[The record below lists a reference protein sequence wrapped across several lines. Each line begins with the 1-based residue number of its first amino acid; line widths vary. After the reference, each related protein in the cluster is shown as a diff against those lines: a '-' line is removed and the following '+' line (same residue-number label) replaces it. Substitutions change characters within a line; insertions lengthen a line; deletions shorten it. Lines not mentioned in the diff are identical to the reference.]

1 MTTALRARVIGAAC
15 LLTIFS
21 AAAFAQLASRPA
33 DDWIKVLDSPERLA
47 SLKVAE
53 VVAALQLRPGD
64 VVADLGAGSGPFIPA
79 FARAVT
85 PKGRVYA
92 VEIDKAFFPHIEA
105 KARAAGAANVRV
117 VLGEFTDPKLPAAD
131 VDVVFLHDVLHHIAD
146 RPAYLANAVKY
157 LKPAARIAIVDYNPA
172 NSPHSGDATLQV
184 SKQQA
189 AAWLAPL
196 GFTPTTEVQLAADKW
211 FVIYGR
217 QPATAAANP
226 EEAAILSVVDRFMDG
241 ITSNDA
247 ALLAELHVEGS
258 FTVVARPGA
267 SGGGPQVVRRAFTP
281 PRSNGRAFRERYWDP
296 VVHVRGGIA
305 VVWTPY
311 EFWIDGKTSHC
322 GIDVFDLMK
331 DNGVWK
337 IANAMWTVE
346 PDACPALRPS
356 DPSRV
361 RPVSR

>member
-1 MTTALRARVIGAAC
+1 MKRVLLGRVTAAAG
-15 LLTIFS
+15 LLLVFS
-21 AAAFAQLASRPA
+21 AMAFAQLASRPV
-33 DDWIKVLDSPERLA
+33 DDWLKVLESPERLA
-47 SLKVAE
+47 DLKIDQ
-53 VVAALQLRPGD
+53 VVGALNLRPGD
-64 VVADLGAGSGPFIPA
+64 VVADLGAGSGPFVPA
-79 FARAVT
+79 FAKAVT
-85 PKGRVYA
+85 AKGRVYA

-105 KARAAGAANVRV
+105 KAKAAGASNVRV

-131 VDVVFLHDVLHHIAD
+131 VDVAFLHDVLHHIAD

-157 LKPAARIAIVDYNPA
+157 LKPGARIAIVDYNPE
-172 NSPHSGDATLQV
+172 NSPHRADATLQV

-196 GFTPTTEVQLAADKW
+196 GFAPVGDIQFAPDKW

-217 QPATAAANP
+217 QPAKA
-226 EEAAILSVVDRFMDG
+226 ESSDEAAILSVVDRFMDA
-241 ITSNDA
+241 ITNGDA
-247 ALLAELHVEGS
+247 ALLAELHVENS
-258 FTVVARPGA
+258 FTVVARPNA
-267 SGGGPQVVRRAFTP
+267 SGGDPQVVRRPMAP
-281 PRSNGRAFRERYWDP
+281 PRSNGRSFRERYWDP
-296 VVHVRGGIA
+296 VVHVRGAIA

-331 DNGVWK
+331 EKGVWK

-356 DPSRV
+356 DPARV
-361 RPVSR
+361 RPAR